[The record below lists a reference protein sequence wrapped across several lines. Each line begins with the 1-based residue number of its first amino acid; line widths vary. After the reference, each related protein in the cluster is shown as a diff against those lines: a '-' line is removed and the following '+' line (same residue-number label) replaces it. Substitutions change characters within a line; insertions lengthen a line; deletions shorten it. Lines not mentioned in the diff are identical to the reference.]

1 MKGKIIDTI
10 ASAQKMIEE
19 PEFINLV
26 QKDCKVFRSIDKDLS
41 IRHEDMK
48 RDCAIIFA
56 GRIFIVKY
64 VIITTNVSIKYS
76 SDSETFN
83 GIVYHRQ

>member
-10 ASAQKMIEE
+10 TSAQKMIEE

-26 QKDCKVFRSIDKDLS
+26 QKDCKVFSSIDQILS

-56 GRIFIVKY
+56 GSISIVKY
-64 VIITTNVSIKYS
+64 IIITINISIK
-76 SDSETFN
+76 N
-83 GIVYHRQ
+83 IHLIQ